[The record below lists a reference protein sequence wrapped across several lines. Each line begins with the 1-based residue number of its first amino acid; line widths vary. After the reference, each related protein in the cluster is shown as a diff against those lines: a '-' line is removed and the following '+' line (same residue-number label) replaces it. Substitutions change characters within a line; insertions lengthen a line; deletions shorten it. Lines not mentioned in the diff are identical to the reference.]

1 MGRFSIPF
9 LFYDAREEWVGTSDN
24 TFQQADFLPTLL
36 DLLDLQQPKMISFGH
51 NVFSS
56 SAPHFAVSSIG
67 QMYQM
72 IDGEWVLHFDGEKV
86 LGFYNK
92 TKDPQLKHDLSAQQ
106 LPAMQRMLL
115 TLKAYLQDF
124 THRMKDNRL
133 RLR

>member
-1 MGRFSIPF
+1 
-9 LFYDAREEWVGTSDN
+9 
-24 TFQQADFLPTLL
+24 
-36 DLLDLQQPKMISFGH
+36 
-51 NVFSS
+51 
-56 SAPHFAVSSIG
+56 
-67 QMYQM
+67 MYQM

-106 LPAMQRMLL
+106 LPQMQRMLL